1 MNYYCWLVSV
11 LVNRFNHHFFKYL
24 SVVLNSSSSLLDP
37 HSNPDKYYTWMPDI
51 TAYSVQFS
59 WFAQSCPTLCIP
71 MDCSMPGFPASPTP
85 RACSNSCPLS
95 WWCHP
100 TISSSVV
107 PFTSHLQS
115 FPGSGSFPVSQSFTS
130 SSQSIG
136 VSVPASVLPMNIQG
150 WFPLG
155 LTGLISL
162 QSKGPQKSFPTPQFK
177 SINSLMLSPI
187 LTSIH
192 DYWKNHRFD

>member
-107 PFTSHLQS
+107 PFSSCLNLSQDRGLFQWVSSLHQIAKVLEYQLQHQS
-115 FPGSGSFPVSQSFTS
+115 FQ
-130 SSQSIG
+130 
-136 VSVPASVLPMNIQG
+136 
-150 WFPLG
+150 W
-155 LTGLISL
+155 ISRTDFL
-162 QSKGPQKSFPTPQFK
+162 
-177 SINSLMLSPI
+177 
-187 LTSIH
+187 
-192 DYWKNHRFD
+192 

>member
-37 HSNPDKYYTWMPDI
+37 HSNTNKYYTWMPDI
-51 TAYSVQFS
+51 TVYSVQFS

-71 MDCSMPGFPASPTP
+71 TDCSMPGFPASPTP

-100 TISSSVV
+100 TISSSVI
-107 PFTSHLQS
+107 PFSSCLNLSQDRGLFQWVSSLHQIAKVLEFQLQHQS
-115 FPGSGSFPVSQSFTS
+115 FQWIFRTDF
-130 SSQSIG
+130 
-136 VSVPASVLPMNIQG
+136 L
-150 WFPLG
+150 
-155 LTGLISL
+155 
-162 QSKGPQKSFPTPQFK
+162 
-177 SINSLMLSPI
+177 
-187 LTSIH
+187 
-192 DYWKNHRFD
+192 